1 MRANT
6 NSTTTAEKGDVSNGQ
21 VDARVGRA
29 LSEFLHAEKGQH
41 GDQTYRVHSGSGKTY
56 AVDLDNPDG
65 ERFCSCPDETQ
76 FCKHI
81 LHVLLVETPETLVEC
96 KHGSERCPGVEAIS
110 VEEDEPTSEGN
121 FPCFKCFMEAYRE
134 HKNTESE
141 EEEDTPATETGTVE
155 SQPVM
160 ADGGQ
165 EVTDVYR
172 CNDEE
177 TLRGKPVYVHDRMTG
192 DEMRWCL
199 DRAEDLLDELE
210 GYPVESLQAYGSRG
224 LVGVRVKPGHD
235 PLRNGIIT
243 SGVEGF
249 RVVAIR
255 PESTD
260 TVYIRFQKIDRDSP

>member
-1 MRANT
+1 MT
-6 NSTTTAEKGDVSNGQ
+6 NEDTTAEKGDVSNGK
-21 VDARVGRA
+21 VDARVERA

-41 GDQTYRVHSGSGKTY
+41 GDETYRVHSGSGEVY
-56 AVDLDNPDG
+56 PVDLDSPDG
-65 ERFCSCPDETQ
+65 FFCGCPDPADV
-76 FCKHI
+76 CKHI
-81 LHVLLVETPETLVEC
+81 HHVLLFERPGFLLEC
-96 KHGSERCPGVEAIS
+96 EHGSERCPGAEAIS
-110 VEEDEPTSEGN
+110 FEEDEPMTEEN
-121 FPCFKCFMEAYRE
+121 HLCFECFKKAWKR
-134 HKNTESE
+134 KNEE
-141 EEEDTPATETGTVE
+141 NEEEDTPEAETGTGTN
-155 SQPVM
+155 QPVM

-199 DRAEDLLDELE
+199 NRAEDLLDELE

-235 PLRNGIIT
+235 PLRNGILT

-260 TVYIRFQKIDRDSP
+260 TVYIRFQKIDRDIS